1 MNYTFCGAYK
11 MHTMFA
17 AVVVILNFL
26 VLLQEC
32 KASTVAGRGED
43 DIVISNRKL
52 LQSVAGLPPPTKI
65 VVDLNGYGSFRSV
78 QAAVDSIPVG
88 NPQKVVIQINPGN
101 YL

>member
-1 MNYTFCGAYK
+1 MKYTFCGAYR
-11 MHTMFA
+11 MHMMLA

-32 KASTVAGRGED
+32 KASTAAGRGQE
-43 DIVISNRKL
+43 DIVTSNRKL

-65 VVDLNGYGSFRSV
+65 VVDSNGYGSFRSV

-88 NPQKVVIQINPGN
+88 NPQKVVIQINAGN

>member
-32 KASTVAGRGED
+32 EAGRGQD

>member
-1 MNYTFCGAYK
+1 
-11 MHTMFA
+11 MHIMLA

-26 VLLQEC
+26 ALVQGC
-32 KASTVAGRGED
+32 KASTVAGRGQD

-52 LQSVAGLPPPTKI
+52 LQSVADLPPPTKI
-65 VVDLNGYGSFRSV
+65 VVDLNGYGSFMSV